1 MFEEFEGYS
10 EGRMRMK
17 CRAIVRGA
25 GEGEVL
31 MTRQMINFLTMIDL
45 KSGIVK
51 DDKHELYKKNIA
63 NKILVF
69 PNAIGSSVGAYS
81 IYALKINDVAP
92 KAIVCSKADITT
104 ASGCAMANIPLVDNP
119 EGDVFTIKPSST
131 IKVDAMNGIIEI
143 ADR

>member
-1 MFEEFEGYS
+1 
-10 EGRMRMK
+10 MK

-31 MTRQMINFLTMIDL
+31 VTRQMINFLTMIDL

-51 DDKHELYKKNIA
+51 DDKHELYEKNIA

-69 PNAIGSSVGAYS
+69 PNSIGSSVGAYS

>member
-1 MFEEFEGYS
+1 MLEEFEGYS
-10 EGRMRMK
+10 EGRMRIK

-31 MTRQMINFLTMIDL
+31 VTRQAINFLTMLDL
-45 KSGIVK
+45 KSGIVN

-81 IYALKINDVAP
+81 IYALKINNVAP

-104 ASGCAMANIPLVDNP
+104 ASGCAIANIPLVDNP
-119 EGDVFTIKPSST
+119 ESDLFAIKSGSA

-143 ADR
+143 AET

>member
-1 MFEEFEGYS
+1 VLEEFEGYS

-31 MTRQMINFLTMIDL
+31 VTRQMINFLTMIDL

-51 DDKHELYKKNIA
+51 DDKHELYEKNIA

-69 PNAIGSSVGAYS
+69 PNSIGSSVGAYS